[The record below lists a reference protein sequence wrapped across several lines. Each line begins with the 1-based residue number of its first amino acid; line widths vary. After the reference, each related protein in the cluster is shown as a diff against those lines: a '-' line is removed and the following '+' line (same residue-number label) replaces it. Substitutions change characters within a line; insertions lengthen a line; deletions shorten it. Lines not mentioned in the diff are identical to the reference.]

1 MIKGGKGGSLTKS
14 GLRFESRT
22 DLKTLFGRING
33 YRIDGNYL
41 IFNSELVAKLYKKH
55 EFYSLFLSKLN
66 VDWKSKISKKLIPDA
81 SIFVISGKTLFII
94 EIKFQEVEG
103 SVDEKLQ
110 TCDFKKKQYGRLL
123 EGTGISIEYVY
134 VLNDWFN
141 DPDYRDVLKYIKSVD
156 CHYFF
161 NELPLDFLG
170 LPKPK

>member
-1 MIKGGKGGSLTKS
+1 MIKGGTGGSLTKS

-22 DLKTLFGRING
+22 DLKNLFSRING
-33 YRIDGNYL
+33 YKINGNDL
-41 IFNSELVAKLYKKH
+41 IFNDKLVAQLYKKH
-55 EFYSLFLSKLN
+55 EFYKNFLSKLK
-66 VDWKSKISKKLIPDA
+66 VDWKTKISKKLIPDD
-81 SIFVISGKTLFII
+81 SIFVISGKTIFII

-110 TCDFKKKQYGRLL
+110 TCDFKKRQYNRLL
-123 EGTGISIEYVY
+123 EGTGIGIEYVY

-141 DPDYRDVLKYIKSVD
+141 DPAYRDVLKYIKSVD

-170 LPKPK
+170 LPKSK